1 MRTKTNN
8 LIGAKTEAGP
18 NSRLVS
24 VALRRYFMMRV
35 TIVGIKKVRMYKA

>member
-1 MRTKTNN
+1 MTKCWASPRN
-8 LIGAKTEAGP
+8 P
-18 NSRLVS
+18 RFRLGN